1 MPISTPARLLAS
13 VASLALVAA
22 SGAPA
27 LAQNSQVGTAAAVNP
42 RATGQGGARVLELGS
57 SIIHRERIQTS
68 DTGSVQV
75 MFVDKTTL
83 NIGPGSNLV
92 IDEFVYDPNKKAGSM
107 ALSLT
112 KGAVRFVGG
121 AASHTGGAEVKTP
134 VATIGIRGGVAG
146 ITHLGGE
153 TRAILQF
160 GTLTVQGPS
169 GEPIVVRRPGFM
181 VVIGPNGVS
190 GPVRVTQAEIDA
202 LIAKTL
208 SQGRQTGGRPGTTPD
223 LAGLAPNAG
232 GPCSMP
238 AQGQTTMDLA
248 AVSCRYFNTQLQ
260 NQVDTVAEQASQQGQ
275 TNVLVPVYVPPPP
288 YGPGGYGPGGYG
300 PGGYG
305 PGGYGGGGNPNPGPI
320 FPGFPNLP
328 NWPNL
333 PNFPNFPGFPGTGGG
348 GNLAGGPPTTPP
360 INPPPPPVTPPPP
373 PPTCIPPYC

>member
-22 SGAPA
+22 AGAPA
-27 LAQNSQVGTAAAVNP
+27 LAQNAQVGTASAVNP

-169 GEPIVVRRPGFM
+169 GEPVVLRRPGFM
-181 VVIGPNGVS
+181 VVVGPNGIV
-190 GPVRVTQAEIDA
+190 GPVRVSQAEIDA

-208 SQGRQTGGRPGTTPD
+208 SKGRQTGGRPGTTPD

-248 AVSCRYFNTQLQ
+248 TVSCRYFNTRLQ
-260 NQVDTVAEQASQQGQ
+260 NEADTAAAQASQQGQ
-275 TNVLVPVYVPPPP
+275 GNVFIPVYVPPPP
-288 YGPGGYGPGGYG
+288 NPYG

-305 PGGYGGGGNPNPGPI
+305 PGGYGGGNYSSYGGGPNPGPVS
-320 FPGFPNLP
+320 PGFPHLP

-333 PNFPNFPGFPGTGGG
+333 PNFPGFPGNGGG
-348 GNLAGGPPTTPP
+348 GNNFSSGPP
-360 INPPPPPVTPPPP
+360 TPPPP
-373 PPTCIPPYC
+373 PQITCVPPYC

>member
-22 SGAPA
+22 AGAPA
-27 LAQNSQVGTAAAVNP
+27 LAQSPQVGTAAAVNP
-42 RATGQGGARVLELGS
+42 RSTGQGGGGTRVLELGS

-83 NIGPGSNLV
+83 NIGPGSNLL

-121 AASHTGGAEVKTP
+121 SASHTGGAEVKTP

-169 GEPIVVRRPGFM
+169 GAPVVVRRPGFM
-181 VVIGPNGVS
+181 VIVGPNGIV
-190 GPVRVTQAEIDA
+190 GPVRVSQAEIDA

-232 GPCSMP
+232 GPCSLP

-248 AVSCRYFNTQLQ
+248 AVSCRYFNTRLQ
-260 NQVDTVAEQASQQGQ
+260 SEADAAAQQASQQGQ
-275 TNVLVPVYVPPPP
+275 DNVFIPVYTPNP

-305 PGGYGGGGNPNPGPI
+305 PGGYGGYGPGGNVGGNQHGTNG
-320 FPGFPNLP
+320 PGFPNLP
-328 NWPNL
+328 NWPGSSAFHGILGN
-333 PNFPNFPGFPGTGGG
+333 GGRD
-348 GNLAGGPPTTPP
+348 
-360 INPPPPPVTPPPP
+360 
-373 PPTCIPPYC
+373 

>member
-160 GTLTVQGPS
+160 GTLTVRGPS

-190 GPVRVTQAEIDA
+190 GPVRVSQAEIDA
-202 LIAKTL
+202 LIARTL

-248 AVSCRYFNTQLQ
+248 AVSCRYFNTRLQ
-260 NQVDTVAEQASQQGQ
+260 NQADTVAEQASQQGQ
-275 TNVLVPVYVPPPP
+275 TNVFIPVYTPNP

-305 PGGYGGGGNPNPGPI
+305 PGGYGQGGYGQGGYGQGGPHT
-320 FPGFPNLP
+320 GPNLP
-328 NWPNL
+328 GL
-333 PNFPNFPGFPGTGGG
+333 PNWLNLPNFPGFPGQGGG
-348 GNLAGGPPTTPP
+348 GNLSGGPPIT
-360 INPPPPPVTPPPP
+360 PPPPPVTPPPP
-373 PPTCIPPYC
+373 PQTCLPPYC